1 MPSTNS
7 RVFLSLTATHAGL
20 NHEFGKFE
28 GHMRAVIARIDEP
41 RMIVK
46 WLDFMQRASHAF
58 CLAEGV
64 DMRGWLQR
72 VAGEVGG
79 RASTDKRARS
89 ATGRY

>member
-1 MPSTNS
+1 
-7 RVFLSLTATHAGL
+7 
-20 NHEFGKFE
+20 
-28 GHMRAVIARIDEP
+28 
-41 RMIVK
+41 MIVK